1 MLTRQIVGQTPGQ
14 NWHYESRYEQGVPF
28 LWHYHPEYELTLT
41 RGACGMRYIGS
52 DVAEFGLLDLALV
65 SPNQAHTWYA
75 RPDASPDTGAQQVQ
89 VIFFTRDWLAELKR
103 AGMAREPVLPG
114 LARWRR
120 PGASC
125 SAPSLPRA
133 WCRCSTN
140 CTRRAG
146 STGCPCCSGSSMPC
160 RAMSGPGGSGG
171 SVAGGAR
178 DRRVELALGYLQ
190 EHYRESVRLPALA
203 EAATSSPT
211 SLKRLFHEQIG
222 ASVTEVL
229 QQLRLGHACHLLI
242 STHLPVGLV
251 AEQSGFRNP
260 GNFYKQF
267 AAELGVTPAEYRRR
281 NDLRRTQAVRV

>member
-41 RGACGMRYIGS
+41 RGARGMRYIGS

-75 RPDASPDTGAQQVQ
+75 RPDTSPEAGPQQVQ
-89 VIFFTRDWLAELKR
+89 VVFFTRDWLAELKR
-103 AGMAREPVLPG
+103 AGMPENLPFLDWLAGVGQGVVFSRESAASLVPVFEALHEARG
-114 LARWRR
+114 LYRLSLLFRIFDA
-120 PGASC
+120 
-125 SAPSLPRA
+125 LPRDVQA
-133 WCRCSTN
+133 R
-140 CTRRAG
+140 G
-146 STGCPCCSGSSMPC
+146 I
-160 RAMSGPGGSGG
+160 GG
-171 SVAGGAR
+171 SVAGRAR
-178 DRRVELALGYLQ
+178 DRRVELALAYLQ
-190 EHYRESVRLPALA
+190 EHYREPITLLALA
-203 EAATSSPT
+203 EAAASSPT
-211 SLKRLFHEQIG
+211 SLKRLFREQIG
-222 ASVTEVL
+222 TSVTAVL

-242 STHLPVGLV
+242 STHLPVGLL

-281 NDLRRTQAVRV
+281 NDLRRAQTMRA

>member
-75 RPDASPDTGAQQVQ
+75 RPDASPDTGSQQVQ

-103 AGMAREPVLPG
+103 AGMPENLPFLDWLAGVGQGVVFSRESAASLVPVFEELHEARG
-114 LARWRR
+114 LYRLSLLFQIFDA
-120 PGASC
+120 
-125 SAPSLPRA
+125 LPRDVQA
-133 WCRCSTN
+133 R
-140 CTRRAG
+140 G
-146 STGCPCCSGSSMPC
+146 I
-160 RAMSGPGGSGG
+160 GG
-171 SVAGGAR
+171 SVAGRVR

-190 EHYRESVRLPALA
+190 EHYREPITLTALA
-203 EAATSSPT
+203 EAAASSPT
-211 SLKRLFHEQIG
+211 SLKRLFREQIG
-222 ASVTEVL
+222 TSVTAVL

-242 STHLPVGLV
+242 STHLPVGLL

-281 NDLRRTQAVRV
+281 NDLRRAQSMRA